1 MTQEIKE
8 KRPKGETDLCRNR
21 LLKYCKGQGLDLGCG
36 NIKIKL
42 EAIGIDL
49 LSPYADMR
57 LDARLMPYYE
67 NEHFD
72 FIYSS
77 HLLEEIQDTESTL
90 REWLRIIKKG
100 GYIILY
106 QADRDYYYPLD
117 DPRCNQKHIHHFIW
131 EDLWEI
137 FKKIEGV
144 ELIHHARYGREPY
157 NEWSFELVVQ
167 KDGIKKDIINNDEGI
182 SILIPTL
189 KRPKNI
195 ETFTKSVNET
205 TLESDKV
212 EIVFGIHEDDP
223 ASKDKIEELKSKV
236 KINIRYEYIKRYED
250 NRIHLS
256 FLWNQLYEK
265 AKYPIVG
272 YFGDDVLF
280 HTKDWDKE
288 IRDEFAK
295 DKALMVCC
303 NDVHI
308 QKGKAAT
315 LFFTHKIV
323 HDKFGFYLPMKF
335 RRWYADTYWDVIFRN
350 ADKYH
355 YREDIVTEH
364 LHPDVFEERK
374 DDVYKAME
382 AFKAAD
388 KKIWMSDENKEE
400 LKKAIDELKTFKSTE
415 IKKISINK
423 IFHLFWAGDHLS
435 YLRFLTFKTCRL
447 HHPDAK
453 IILHHSPSYISHTN
467 WPREK
472 QDYQSD
478 MGKNYFDSLKDIGI
492 EIQIVDKFKDFA
504 PVYQADFLR
513 WEILKNQGGIYL
525 DTDQIILK
533 NFEPL
538 LNCEMF
544 YSAYALDAGIMYYPI
559 GVLGSIKNH
568 WLSVE
573 MIKKLNAAY
582 NPNVYQSIGP
592 DLFRSFMNE
601 TEIVNKVENDS
612 TIINYPQ
619 TYFYPAPEPDKYCE
633 KMFAGES
640 NHKLVDSYALH
651 WFGGYQP
658 SHIFNS
664 KFTEEFAKT
673 SNDLI
678 SIQLRNMG
686 AL

>member
-1 MTQEIKE
+1 MNQETKE
-8 KRPKGETDLCRNR
+8 KKPKGETDLCRNR

-36 NIKIKL
+36 NTKIKS

-57 LDARLMPYYE
+57 LDARLMPFYD

-77 HLLEEIQDTESTL
+77 HLLEEIQNTEATL
-90 REWLRIIKKG
+90 KEWLRIIKKG
-100 GYIILY
+100 GYIVLY

-117 DPRCNQKHIHHFIW
+117 DPRCNQRHIHHFTW

-137 FKKIEGV
+137 FKKIGEV
-144 ELIHHARYGREPY
+144 ELIHHARYGQDPY

-167 KDGIKKDIINNDEGI
+167 KTGNKQETINGNEGI

-189 KRPKNI
+189 NRPKNI
-195 ETFTKSVNET
+195 EKFTLSVDKT
-205 TLESDKV
+205 TSEPDKV
-212 EIVFGIHEDDP
+212 EIVFGIHEEDML
-223 ASKDKIEELKSKV
+223 SKNKIEEIKSKV
-236 KINIRYEYIKRYED
+236 KISIRSIFIKRYED
-250 NRIHLS
+250 NKIHLS
-256 FLWNQLYEK
+256 YLWNQIYEQ

-280 HTKDWDKE
+280 HTEGWDKE
-288 IRDEFAK
+288 IRNEFAI
-295 DKALMVCC
+295 DKTIMVCC
-303 NDVHI
+303 NDIHI

-374 DDVYKAME
+374 DDTYTAME
-382 AFKAAD
+382 LFKTTD
-388 KKIWMSDENKEE
+388 KKIWMSDENKNE
-400 LKKAIDELKTFKSTE
+400 LKNQIDALKAFTPKKKSIE
-415 IKKISINK
+415 K
-423 IFHLFWAGDHLS
+423 IFHLFWAGNQLS
-435 YLRFLTFKTCRL
+435 YLRYLTFKTCRL
-447 HHPDAK
+447 HHPNAR
-453 IILHHSPSYISHTN
+453 IILHHSSSYISQTN

-472 QDYQSD
+472 QDYQSN

-492 EIQIVDKFKDFA
+492 EILPADRFKDFA

-513 WEILKNQGGIYL
+513 WEMLRDHGGIYL
-525 DTDQIILK
+525 DTDQIILR

-538 LNCEMF
+538 LECEMF
-544 YSAYALDAGIMYYPI
+544 YCAYAIDAGIMYYPI
-559 GVLGSIKNH
+559 GVLGSIKKH
-568 WLSVE
+568 WLSLE

-582 NPNVYQSIGP
+582 NPNIYQSIGP
-592 DLFRSFMNE
+592 DLFRSFMNGS
-601 TEIVNKVENDS
+601 EIVNRIERDS
-612 TIINYPQ
+612 NIKNYPQ
-619 TYFYPAPEPDKYCE
+619 NYFYPAPEPDKYCE
-633 KMFAGES
+633 KMFAGEFDQ
-640 NHKLVDSYALH
+640 KLVDSYTLH

-658 SHIFNS
+658 SHEFNA

-678 SIQLRNMG
+678 STQLRNMN